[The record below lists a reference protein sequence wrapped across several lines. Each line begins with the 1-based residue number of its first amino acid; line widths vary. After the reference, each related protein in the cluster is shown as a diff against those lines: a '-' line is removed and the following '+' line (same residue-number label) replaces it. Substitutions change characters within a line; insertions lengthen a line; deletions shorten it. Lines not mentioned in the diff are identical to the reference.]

1 MLMTAA
7 ACGEDNLH
15 FASVHDSYWT
25 HACDVDKMS
34 EHIRNQF
41 VKLHEE
47 NLIVKLRDEFERR
60 YKGFLQV
67 ISIPGDHEVALRIKE
82 VRRKIVKDLGRGLT
96 VADEIYIEKKRQ
108 ELLESPDASE
118 VQMGK
123 EMVTTV
129 SVTEGYD
136 LNKIAVSASS
146 SKALQI
152 LAPLSFPDIP
162 PRGSL
167 DVQVVKQSPYFFS

>member
-1 MLMTAA
+1 M
-7 ACGEDNLH
+7 
-15 FASVHDSYWT
+15 
-25 HACDVDKMS
+25 
-34 EHIRNQF
+34 
-41 VKLHEE
+41 
-47 NLIVKLRDEFERR
+47 
-60 YKGFLQV
+60 
-67 ISIPGDHEVALRIKE
+67 
-82 VRRKIVKDLGRGLT
+82 
-96 VADEIYIEKKRQ
+96 
-108 ELLESPDASE
+108 LESPDASE